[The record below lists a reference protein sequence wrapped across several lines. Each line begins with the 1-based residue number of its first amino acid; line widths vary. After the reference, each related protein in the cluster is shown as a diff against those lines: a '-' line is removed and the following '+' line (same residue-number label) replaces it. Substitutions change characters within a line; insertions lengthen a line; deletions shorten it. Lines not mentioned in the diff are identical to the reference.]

1 MAATPAAS
9 AAATGAPPPPPSHP
23 VAPPLAP
30 RPPPPPA
37 LDGPSRAALGGL
49 RALDLIGTSSFAI
62 SGGLLAAASGMD
74 ALGVIA
80 VGCITALGGGT
91 VRDGLLLAVRPFWV
105 AETEYLGLAAASA
118 AAAFVALDETVDD
131 HPVLWW
137 TDAAGVGAFA
147 VIGIRAG
154 RAAGGVGWG
163 VAGLCGVATATFG
176 GVVRDVLV
184 GRKVRILHSH
194 AEVYASC
201 AAVAAATYA
210 AVAVAGG
217 GVAAAVVGGVA
228 TGVAARYAAWSQG
241 VRLPVWALGATDT
254 AAVKGGGELA
264 GEGGD

>member
-1 MAATPAAS
+1 
-9 AAATGAPPPPPSHP
+9 
-23 VAPPLAP
+23 
-30 RPPPPPA
+30 
-37 LDGPSRAALGGL
+37 
-49 RALDLIGTSSFAI
+49 
-62 SGGLLAAASGMD
+62 MD

-147 VIGIRAG
+147 
-154 RAAGGVGWG
+154 
-163 VAGLCGVATATFG
+163 
-176 GVVRDVLV
+176 
-184 GRKVRILHSH
+184 
-194 AEVYASC
+194 
-201 AAVAAATYA
+201 
-210 AVAVAGG
+210 
-217 GVAAAVVGGVA
+217 
-228 TGVAARYAAWSQG
+228 G

>member
-1 MAATPAAS
+1 
-9 AAATGAPPPPPSHP
+9 
-23 VAPPLAP
+23 
-30 RPPPPPA
+30 
-37 LDGPSRAALGGL
+37 
-49 RALDLIGTSSFAI
+49 
-62 SGGLLAAASGMD
+62 MD